1 MNNKRNLNFETLNSL
16 LIIRMNSI
24 FLKQNGKK
32 SQSFIMN
39 EMNILSHINY
49 DRNDPQFED
58 DALVYF

>member
-1 MNNKRNLNFETLNSL
+1 
-16 LIIRMNSI
+16 MNSI

-39 EMNILSHINY
+39 KMNTLSHINY